1 MVSGF
6 IQCFHFREKRGR
18 VITYFRR
25 GKEHARRLMVPVH
38 RGGQRM
44 QRCGGV
50 RRLPESMTSGLTRG
64 GRQSVGRVRSKGCL
78 GQILLQR
85 LNMLLK

>member
-18 VITYFRR
+18 GITYFRR

-50 RRLPESMTSGLTRG
+50 R
-64 GRQSVGRVRSKGCL
+64 
-78 GQILLQR
+78 
-85 LNMLLK
+85 